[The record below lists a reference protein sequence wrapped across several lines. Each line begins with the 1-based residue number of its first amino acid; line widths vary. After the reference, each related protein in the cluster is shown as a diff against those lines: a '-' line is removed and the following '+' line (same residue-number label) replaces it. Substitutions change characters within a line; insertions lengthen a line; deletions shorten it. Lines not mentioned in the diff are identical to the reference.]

1 MNKDQAGWLK
11 KEVEMPE
18 AAESIVLSRRG
29 VEGSHTLDVYLETG
43 GYEGLRK
50 ALAMNPEEIVA
61 QVVESNI
68 LGRGGAKTDGEE
80 KEQKNHRPDK
90 TKR

>member
-43 GYEGLRK
+43 GYEG
-50 ALAMNPEEIVA
+50 
-61 QVVESNI
+61 Q
-68 LGRGGAKTDGEE
+68 
-80 KEQKNHRPDK
+80 
-90 TKR
+90 